1 MADIQVEAAGDETFR
16 VRVEEPGGA
25 TEHTVSVPADQLER
39 YGAGADAADLVEES
53 FRFLLEREPKEA
65 ILSRFELSTIEG
77 YFPEYPEEIR
87 DRVG

>member
-1 MADIQVEAAGDETFR
+1 MAEIHVELAGENTWR
-16 VRVEEPGGA
+16 VRVEEEGGA
-25 TEHTVSVPADQLER
+25 TEHTVTVPPDQLER
-39 YGAGADAADLVEES
+39 YGGGAEAAELVEAS

-77 YFPEYPEEIR
+77 YFPEYPEVIR

>member
-1 MADIQVEAAGDETFR
+1 MAEIQVEEAGEESYR
-16 VRVEEPGGA
+16 VRVEEGGGA
-25 TEHTVSVPADQLER
+25 TEHTVRVPADQLER
-39 YGAGADAADLVEES
+39 YGGGADADELVEAS

-77 YFPEYPEEIR
+77 YFPEYPEVIR